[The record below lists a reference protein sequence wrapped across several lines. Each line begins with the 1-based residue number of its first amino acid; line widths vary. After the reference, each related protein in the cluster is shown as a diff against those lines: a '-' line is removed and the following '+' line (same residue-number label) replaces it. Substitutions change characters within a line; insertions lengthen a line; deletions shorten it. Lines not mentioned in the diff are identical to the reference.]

1 MARMSSVKSKLKE
14 TALASGLVTEQQIR
28 AAVAR
33 VMQTH
38 PEIRDQA
45 NISDKRLGSQLVKMN
60 VLTTYQADQLA
71 SGRTKLTLGS
81 YIITDWI
88 GQGGMGQVFKA
99 VHQMLGRE
107 SAVKVLPLHKTT
119 PEAIENFRREIRA
132 QAKLNH
138 KNLVQAFDAGEDG
151 NVHFLVVEYVP
162 GTDLRRLVRTKGK
175 LSVQQAANIIKQSA
189 EGLAYAHEVELIHRD
204 IKPGN
209 ILVTPD
215 GIAKISDLGLAFYL
229 NDPNDPRVGKVVGTA
244 DYLSP
249 EQIKTPNHI
258 TSTSDIYSLGCTLY
272 YAITGKVPFPGGNS
286 RNKAKRHLEET
297 PWHPRR
303 FNEEVSDD
311 FVDLI
316 GDMMEKDP
324 KQRIQ
329 TAAEVAERLS
339 PWAADNSPL
348 REEDL
353 DERPRWMPAPSQAI
367 DAQDTDVNADV
378 AELAMSELT
387 DDASQ
392 GEMQQ
397 TYSGTDQMTDSGS
410 SITQKPPVPMSV
422 VESYKNAGRLQDE
435 NVFSFSA
442 LLITGVTFLA
452 IGILIGFIAC
462 YWTVR

>member
-1 MARMSSVKSKLKE
+1 
-14 TALASGLVTEQQIR
+14 
-28 AAVAR
+28 
-33 VMQTH
+33 
-38 PEIRDQA
+38 
-45 NISDKRLGSQLVKMN
+45 
-60 VLTTYQADQLA
+60 
-71 SGRTKLTLGS
+71 
-81 YIITDWI
+81 
-88 GQGGMGQVFKA
+88 
-99 VHQMLGRE
+99 
-107 SAVKVLPLHKTT
+107 
-119 PEAIENFRREIRA
+119 
-132 QAKLNH
+132 
-138 KNLVQAFDAGEDG
+138 
-151 NVHFLVVEYVP
+151 
-162 GTDLRRLVRTKGK
+162 
-175 LSVQQAANIIKQSA
+175 
-189 EGLAYAHEVELIHRD
+189 
-204 IKPGN
+204 
-209 ILVTPD
+209 
-215 GIAKISDLGLAFYL
+215 
-229 NDPNDPRVGKVVGTA
+229 
-244 DYLSP
+244 
-249 EQIKTPNHI
+249 
-258 TSTSDIYSLGCTLY
+258 
-272 YAITGKVPFPGGNS
+272 
-286 RNKAKRHLEET
+286 
-297 PWHPRR
+297 
-303 FNEEVSDD
+303 
-311 FVDLI
+311 
-316 GDMMEKDP
+316 MMEKDP